1 MKPDFFHKI
10 VQISS
15 DEVTKSMK
23 KISPFQFLILNI
35 IIALTAGSIS
45 YLLTGNSFSVY
56 SQFKQPPFAPA
67 PIVFPIVWTILY
79 ILMGIAT
86 YLVILSTDK
95 IPVTKAYDPLPD
107 AKKALLLYSISLSLN
122 ILWSPVFFRLGW
134 HFGAL
139 IILAALWY
147 FVFQT
152 YSAYKK
158 ISRTAGILFIP
169 YILWCTYAFYLN
181 FGIVILN

>member
-1 MKPDFFHKI
+1 
-10 VQISS
+10 
-15 DEVTKSMK
+15 MK
-23 KISPFQFLILNI
+23 KFSSLKFLIFNVF
-35 IIALTAGSIS
+35 IALAAGGIS
-45 YLLTGNSFSVY
+45 YLLTGNSFSDY
-56 SQFKQPPFAPA
+56 SQLKQPPFAPA
-67 PIVFPIVWTILY
+67 PIIFPIVWTILY
-79 ILMGIAT
+79 VLMGIAT

-139 IILAALWY
+139 IILATLWY

-152 YSAYKK
+152 HSAYKK
-158 ISRTAGILFIP
+158 INRTAGILFIP

-181 FGIVILN
+181 FGIVVLN